1 MAQVKKFQNG
11 GKTFKLAGYTFNTNN
26 KEDMDMLAA
35 MASDSKYGG
44 IAQSVLDNVND
55 SDYTNTLNAYRTSDG
70 RVVMEGELQKI
81 KDKHMSSG
89 TQKATSRKDNAF

>member
-1 MAQVKKFQNG
+1 MAQVRKFNTG

-26 KEDMDMLAA
+26 KEDMDMLTA

-44 IAQSVLDNVND
+44 IAQSILDNVND
-55 SDYTNTLNAYRTSDG
+55 SNYANSLNAYRTSDG

-81 KDKHMSSG
+81 KDSHMSSG
-89 TQKATSRKDNAF
+89 TQKALSRKNNVF